1 MAVPGARRI
10 WHVVGVAAKIEERR
24 GGKRENYAGKCWL
37 IKSNN

>member
-24 GGKRENYAGKCWL
+24 GGEERELRGQVLVN
-37 IKSNN
+37 